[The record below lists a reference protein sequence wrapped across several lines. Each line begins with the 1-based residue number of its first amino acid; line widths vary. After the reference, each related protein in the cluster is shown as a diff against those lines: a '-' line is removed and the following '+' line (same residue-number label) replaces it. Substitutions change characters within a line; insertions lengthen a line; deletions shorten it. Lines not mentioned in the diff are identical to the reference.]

1 MSRRPGPPETPGE
14 RRERFGFR
22 QASTRALTRGARSAL
37 LFERRLRQHATA
49 LATAPVKGMQLVA
62 RRSHTVGRVPG
73 ELGESHD
80 GPPAAADVFAYD
92 GEHLA
97 ETDGLPIADALARF
111 ETAEGTRWLNVDG
124 AEDVHSIAVLGRTL
138 GLHPLIQEDLAQTTQ
153 RPKAERYG
161 DELFVVVRMVTPPTA
176 DPETLSDA
184 MCVSEQVGFVLGYQ
198 HRTSPGL
205 ADGDGPADGDDP
217 LGPYLLTVQEQEQ
230 PGDVFD
236 PVRER
241 LRRSSGQIR
250 HQDAGYLLYALLDVV
265 VDHYLVAAEVLGDRV
280 EVLEDLAMREPSSD
294 LQAALTRTHRELVI
308 VRKAVLPM
316 REVLQQLMTAEH
328 PLLSARTKLYLR
340 DALDHANQAADALD
354 GLREVLARTFDLY
367 VAAVG
372 MRQNEVMKVLTIVGA
387 IFLPLTFIAGLYGMN
402 FAYIPELQYRYGY
415 FVALGSMVTIAAGA
429 LLFFRRKGWL

>member
-1 MSRRPGPPETPGE
+1 MSRPDTPDE
-14 RRERFGFR
+14 RHELIGVRRKG
-22 QASTRALTRGARSAL
+22 ARALMRGGRRAL
-37 LFERRLRQHATA
+37 LFERRLRQHATS
-49 LATAPVKGMQLVA
+49 LATAPVKGMRLVA

-73 ELGESHD
+73 DLGED
-80 GPPAAADVFAYD
+80 QGGPPAAADVLAYD
-92 GEHLA
+92 TDRLA
-97 ETDGLPIADALARF
+97 EVDGVPIADALGRF
-111 ETAEGTRWLNVDG
+111 EQAEGTRWLNVDG
-124 AEDVHSIAVLGRTL
+124 AEDVRTIGALGRAL
-138 GLHPLIQEDLAQTTQ
+138 DLHPLIQEDLVQTTQ

-161 DELFVVVRMVTPPTA
+161 DALFVVVRMVTPPA
-176 DPETLSDA
+176 GDPETLGGA

-198 HRTSPGL
+198 
-205 ADGDGPADGDDP
+205 GDGAADERGAAR
-217 LGPYLLTVQEQEQ
+217 PYLLTVQEQEQ

-241 LRRSSGQIR
+241 IRRSSGQIR
-250 HQDAGYLLYALLDVV
+250 RQGPGYLLYALLDVV
-265 VDHYLVAAEVLGDRV
+265 VDHYLAAAEALGDRV
-280 EVLEDLAMREPSSD
+280 EVLEDLAMREPSND

-316 REVLQQLMTAEH
+316 RDVLQQLIATDH
-328 PLLSARTKLYLR
+328 PLLSDRTKLYLR

-415 FVALGSMVTIAAGA
+415 FIAVGAMVAIAVGA
-429 LLFFRRKGWL
+429 LTFFRRKGWL